1 MAKRQT
7 DKEWQER
14 NPEKARKYVQKYLED
29 KERVTLILNKD
40 TLAKI
45 DKVKPAEQKYSDWVR
60 SLIREWEK
68 TQGIP

>member
-29 KERVTLILNKD
+29 KERVTVILDKPI
-40 TLAKI
+40 LAKI
-45 DKVKPAEQKYSDWVR
+45 DKVKPVEQKYSVWVR
-60 SLIREWEK
+60 NLIKEWEK
-68 TQGIP
+68 TQDMP

>member
-29 KERVTLILNKD
+29 KERVTLTLDKRI
-40 TLAKI
+40 LAKI
-45 DKVKPAEQKYSDWVR
+45 DKVKPTEQKYSDWVR
-60 SLIREWEK
+60 NLIKEWEK
-68 TQGIP
+68 TQDMP